1 VPHEDRLIPYHI
13 FVKVV
18 LAVLALV
25 AILVVVIVVVRR
37 RGRAGSQ
44 LRATPGLSEQLR
56 RDVEV
61 LCANGPRSTYE
72 PASLAAAASFI
83 DRELSAAGYRV
94 ERQSFPVWQDSASA
108 ENVIVE
114 IRGTSR
120 AKEIVVIGAHYDSVD
135 DSPGADDNASG
146 VATLLALARRFAHEK
161 PARTLRF
168 VAFANEEPPHFQTE
182 SMGSLRYAE
191 RCDERGETI
200 AAMISLESLGYYRDS
215 PGSQQYPPPLAALY
229 PDRGNFLAF
238 AGNLGSRSLVLNSA
252 RAFREASSFPAEAAV
267 LPQLIQEVG
276 WSDQWSFW
284 QFGWPAMM
292 ITDTAPFRNPNYHSR
307 SDLPETL
314 DYERLAVVTEG
325 LVAVVRY
332 ITSRE

>member
-1 VPHEDRLIPYHI
+1 
-13 FVKVV
+13 VKVV
-18 LAVLALV
+18 LAVVAVV
-25 AILVVVIVVVRR
+25 AILAVVFVVVRR
-37 RGRAGSQ
+37 RARVAPQ
-44 LRATPGLSEQLR
+44 VRATPGLSEQLR
-56 RDVEV
+56 RDVES
-61 LCANGPRSTYE
+61 LCAKGPRNTFV
-72 PASLAAAASFI
+72 PASLAAAADFI
-83 DRELSAAGYRV
+83 ERELSAAGFRV
-94 ERQSFPVWQDSASA
+94 ERQTFAVEQDGTTAD
-108 ENVIVE
+108 NLIVE
-114 IRGTSR
+114 IPGASR

-146 VATLLALARRFAHEK
+146 VAALLALARRFAHEK

-182 SMGSLRYAE
+182 TMGSLRYAH
-191 RCDERGETI
+191 RCHERGETVV
-200 AAMISLESLGYYRDS
+200 AMISLESLGYYKDA

-238 AGNLGSRSLVLNSA
+238 AGNLDARALVFQSA
-252 RAFREASSFPAEAAV
+252 RAFREATPFPAEAAV

-292 ITDTAPFRNPNYHSR
+292 ITDTAPFRNPNYHMV
-307 SDLPETL
+307 SDLPDTL

-325 LVAVVRY
+325 LVAVVRGLV
-332 ITSRE
+332 